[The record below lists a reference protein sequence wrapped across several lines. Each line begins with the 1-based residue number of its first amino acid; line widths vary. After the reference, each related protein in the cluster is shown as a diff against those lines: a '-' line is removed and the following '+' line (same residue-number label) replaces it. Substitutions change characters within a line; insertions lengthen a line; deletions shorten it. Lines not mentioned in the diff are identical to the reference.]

1 VTLELKPLCTA
12 TYELGEMST
21 ISDGPTGTRL
31 ISEIVGARFEGE
43 RFNASLHGRAAADWA
58 AIEPDGRI
66 KVDVRLTLKT
76 DDEAIVY
83 VAYQGRGHISSAFAY
98 SAPLFETGDER
109 YEWLTRV
116 QAVGKSEF
124 DGTGLSYEIYELV

>member
-1 VTLELKPLCTA
+1 VTLELRPLCSA
-12 TYELGEMST
+12 TYQLGEMAT
-21 ISDGPTGTRL
+21 ISEGPTGTRL

-43 RFNASLHGRAAADWA
+43 RFKASLHGHAAADWA

-66 KVDVRLTLKT
+66 KIDVRLTLKT
-76 DDEAIVY
+76 DDGAIVY
-83 VAYQGRGHISSAFAY
+83 VAYQGRGHTSNTFSY

-124 DGTGLSYEIYELV
+124 DGSGLTYEIFELV